1 MANAISTGL
10 SRGEARQ
17 FGLAVGVAFLVLGAL
32 QWWRGRPTSAL
43 IFGGLGAAL
52 VVFGIMLPGTLV
64 PVRRAWMGMAVKISK
79 VTTPIF
85 MGVVYFGVLTP
96 AGVARRMFGRGPMRR
111 RLRGSSRWVVRDS
124 QRRPPEDMQ
133 HQF

>member
-1 MANAISTGL
+1 
-10 SRGEARQ
+10 
-17 FGLAVGVAFLVLGAL
+17 
-32 QWWRGRPTSAL
+32 
-43 IFGGLGAAL
+43 

-96 AGVARRMFGRGPMRR
+96 AGVTRRMFGRGPMRPR
-111 RLRGSSRWVVRDS
+111 PKGSSRWVVRDS

>member
-1 MANAISTGL
+1 MADGIPARL

-17 FGLAVGVAFLVLGAL
+17 FGLLVGAAFLVLGAL
-32 QWWRGRPTSAL
+32 QWWRGRPSSAL
-43 IFGGLGAAL
+43 VFGALGAAL
-52 VVFGIMLPGTLV
+52 VVSGVMLPGALV
-64 PVRRAWMGMAVKISK
+64 PVRRGWMGMAAGLSK

-96 AGVARRMFGRGPMRR
+96 VGVVR
-111 RLRGSSRWVVRDS
+111 RLFGGSPLKSRPTGSSRWVVRDS
-124 QRRPPEDMQ
+124 RARQPEDMQ